1 MGNSDNTNNLL
12 VTQANNILDLIG
24 SVSFATQSNKVTNI
38 APATFPQG
46 DSLIRSDVIF
56 YKINQLSYDEEF
68 PQREALQNVLETISS
83 PEVNIV
89 YILSGSGKGVELY
102 LGVVKNENYGKN
114 KSTPR
119 MSVGDYG
126 TILEDAFTANF
137 PGSEL
142 EKLDWE
148 TNLQEVISNSVK
160 NFPCAGI
167 VTGVPSVNEKEGKE
181 EYDFQGMDRLIN
193 SMMGRCWR
201 LVVVAEP
208 VCSEEVLEVREDIYE
223 LYNRLSV
230 CAKRSLQEGVNDGK
244 SISFGTSTSESR
256 GKTKGINGGDSTSSG
271 ENYGYEKKY
280 NKGTSHTKGWSSGTS
295 ESYTRGKNQG
305 YTWNK
310 GSSHSVTIELANK
323 KAQELMQYID
333 EELLQRLKTGYS
345 RGMFKTSVYYMAN
358 CPADAS
364 RLASSIISLFQG
376 NNSSYS
382 PLVAQEM
389 ELKGNLK
396 ILRTYQNRYINLP
409 DYPCDAF
416 KLLSRP
422 YYNSDVCLGTY
433 LTGQEVSI
441 IAGLPLKEVPGI
453 TLREAVSFGLNEKNV
468 DKEKDINLGKIV
480 QKGRILENINFYV
493 GRNVLKKHCFI
504 AGTTGSGKTT
514 TCHRLLKEAGK
525 VPFLVIEPAKTEYRT
540 LIKNEEACMDNLIV
554 FTLGNESVAPFRINP
569 FELIPG
575 EVISSHVDMLKATFT
590 SAFPM
595 EASMPQLLEESIY
608 ECYKAKGWDINTNIN
623 NIYKEKAFDQD
634 VDAFPILSELLTTMK
649 KIVEDKGFSPQMK
662 SDYIGSLV
670 SRLSNLTVGS
680 KGAMLNCA
688 HSVDFKYIANHN
700 VILEMEDLRSPEDKA
715 LLMGFVLSRL
725 SAVIKDEHKKNP
737 KYQHLTLIEE
747 AHRLLA
753 KVEPGEGGA
762 KKVAVEMFADLLAE
776 VRKYGEGLI
785 IVDQIPNKL
794 SPEVLKN
801 TNTKIIHRIL
811 AKDDKEVVG
820 DAMLMDDKQKQYL
833 SALKVGEV
841 VVYTENTDS
850 PVNVKITQTINTN
863 EEQVDNQ
870 VVIDRFYEYC
880 NRFGRIYMDKDIL
893 LYYDK
898 FADLSHE
905 IGRWRINKK
914 AIDEMTAIVG
924 QLSKRHSITTEEVWS
939 ILVKRREVIDR
950 WSAEADDEQQRSNR
964 ITELVDLFNRRMMRK
979 DFSYKDIKRLNDM
992 EIFF

>member
-1 MGNSDNTNNLL
+1 
-12 VTQANNILDLIG
+12 
-24 SVSFATQSNKVTNI
+24 
-38 APATFPQG
+38 
-46 DSLIRSDVIF
+46 
-56 YKINQLSYDEEF
+56 
-68 PQREALQNVLETISS
+68 
-83 PEVNIV
+83 
-89 YILSGSGKGVELY
+89 
-102 LGVVKNENYGKN
+102 
-114 KSTPR
+114 
-119 MSVGDYG
+119 
-126 TILEDAFTANF
+126 
-137 PGSEL
+137 
-142 EKLDWE
+142 
-148 TNLQEVISNSVK
+148 
-160 NFPCAGI
+160 
-167 VTGVPSVNEKEGKE
+167 
-181 EYDFQGMDRLIN
+181 
-193 SMMGRCWR
+193 
-201 LVVVAEP
+201 
-208 VCSEEVLEVREDIYE
+208 
-223 LYNRLSV
+223 
-230 CAKRSLQEGVNDGK
+230 
-244 SISFGTSTSESR
+244 
-256 GKTKGINGGDSTSSG
+256 
-271 ENYGYEKKY
+271 
-280 NKGTSHTKGWSSGTS
+280 
-295 ESYTRGKNQG
+295 
-305 YTWNK
+305 
-310 GSSHSVTIELANK
+310 
-323 KAQELMQYID
+323 
-333 EELLQRLKTGYS
+333 
-345 RGMFKTSVYYMAN
+345 
-358 CPADAS
+358 
-364 RLASSIISLFQG
+364 
-376 NNSSYS
+376 
-382 PLVAQEM
+382 
-389 ELKGNLK
+389 
-396 ILRTYQNRYINLP
+396 
-409 DYPCDAF
+409 
-416 KLLSRP
+416 
-422 YYNSDVCLGTY
+422 
-433 LTGQEVSI
+433 
-441 IAGLPLKEVPGI
+441 
-453 TLREAVSFGLNEKNV
+453 
-468 DKEKDINLGKIV
+468 
-480 QKGRILENINFYV
+480 
-493 GRNVLKKHCFI
+493 
-504 AGTTGSGKTT
+504 
-514 TCHRLLKEAGK
+514 
-525 VPFLVIEPAKTEYRT
+525 
-540 LIKNEEACMDNLIV
+540 MDNLIV